1 MFDDRILSVEA
12 LPFLWPLAACAL
24 AAYLLGSVPFGL
36 VLARMAGLGDIRE
49 VGSGNIGA
57 TNALRAG
64 GKPLAAAV
72 LLLDGG
78 KGAAAVVA
86 GFGVGGHDFAVVAAL
101 CAVVGHVF
109 PVWLR
114 FRGGKGL
121 ATYLGVT
128 LGLSLPAGLAAVA
141 VWLAV
146 AAAVR
151 ISSVAG
157 IASALAA
164 PVALRLRHGRRA
176 VRPDFHRHR
185 RPRRREAPRQRPPP
199 VARTG
204 RPRIGGE
211 T

>member
-121 ATYLGVT
+121 ATCLGVT
-128 LGLSLPAGLAAVA
+128 LGLSLPAGLAAIA

-164 PVALRLRHGRRA
+164 PVALRYVTGDAQYVQISVVVA
-176 VRPDFHRHR
+176 VLV
-185 RPRRREAPRQRPPP
+185 
-199 VARTG
+199 VARHHANVRRLLRG
-204 RPRIGGE
+204 QEPRIGGE